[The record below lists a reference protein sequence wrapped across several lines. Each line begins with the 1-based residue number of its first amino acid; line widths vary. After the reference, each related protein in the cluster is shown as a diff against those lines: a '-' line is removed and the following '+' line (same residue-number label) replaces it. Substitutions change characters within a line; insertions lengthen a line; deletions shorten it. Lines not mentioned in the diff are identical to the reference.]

1 MFSTIK
7 ILAVVLPLL
16 ALGGGLWYTDN
27 LKEEIKLLEDNQVKL
42 NSAVDSKNAEIERLN
57 QNVEEVL
64 SVNVRLSEEREKLS
78 NSVDELRDKLSEHD
92 LGYLAENKPG
102 LIEKIINKDIEKTLK
117 SDVIEIMRIEND

>member
-27 LKEEIKLLEDNQVKL
+27 LKEEIKLLEENQVKL

-117 SDVIEIMRIEND
+117 SDVIEIMRNEND

>member
-27 LKEEIKLLEDNQVKL
+27 LKEEIKLLEENQVKL

-78 NSVDELRDKLSEHD
+78 NSVDVLRDKLSEHD

-102 LIEKIINKDIEKTLK
+102 SIEKIINKDIEKTLK

>member
-27 LKEEIKLLEDNQVKL
+27 LKEEIKLLEENQVKL

-78 NSVDELRDKLSEHD
+78 NSVDVLRDKLSEHD

-117 SDVIEIMRIEND
+117 NDVIEIMRIEND

>member
-27 LKEEIKLLEDNQVKL
+27 LKEEIKLLEENQVKL

-78 NSVDELRDKLSEHD
+78 NSVDVLRDKLSEHD

-117 SDVIEIMRIEND
+117 SDVIEIMRNEND

>member
-7 ILAVVLPLL
+7 ILAVVVPLL

-27 LKEEIKLLEDNQVKL
+27 LKEEIELLEDNQVKL
-42 NSAVDSKNAEIERLN
+42 NNAVDSKTAEIERLN
-57 QNVEEVL
+57 LNVEEVL

-117 SDVIEIMRIEND
+117 SGVLEIMRTEND

>member
-7 ILAVVLPLL
+7 ILAVVVPLL

-27 LKEEIKLLEDNQVKL
+27 LKEEIELLEDNQVKL
-42 NSAVDSKNAEIERLN
+42 NNAVDSKTAEIERLN
-57 QNVEEVL
+57 LNVEEVL

-78 NSVDELRDKLSEHD
+78 NLVDELRDKLSEHD

-117 SDVIEIMRIEND
+117 SGVLEIMRTEND

>member
-78 NSVDELRDKLSEHD
+78 NSVDVLRDKLSEHD

>member
-27 LKEEIKLLEDNQVKL
+27 LKEEIKLLEENQVKL

>member
-78 NSVDELRDKLSEHD
+78 NAVDVLRDKLSEHD

-102 LIEKIINKDIEKTLK
+102 LIEQIINKDIEKTLK
-117 SDVIEIMRIEND
+117 SDVIEIMRNEND

>member
-78 NSVDELRDKLSEHD
+78 NSVDVLRDKLSEHD

-117 SDVIEIMRIEND
+117 SDVIEIMRNEND

>member
-27 LKEEIKLLEDNQVKL
+27 LKEEIKLLEENQVKL

-78 NSVDELRDKLSEHD
+78 NSVDVLRDKLSEHD

-117 SDVIEIMRIEND
+117 NDVLEIMRIEND

>member
-27 LKEEIKLLEDNQVKL
+27 LKKEIKLLEENQVKL

-64 SVNVRLSEEREKLS
+64 SINVRLSEEREKLS
-78 NSVDELRDKLSEHD
+78 NSVDVLRDKLSEHD

>member
-117 SDVIEIMRIEND
+117 SDVIEIMRNEND

>member
-16 ALGGGLWYTDN
+16 ALGGGLWYTDT

-117 SDVIEIMRIEND
+117 SDVIEIMRNEND

>member
-78 NSVDELRDKLSEHD
+78 NSVDVLRDKLSEHD

-117 SDVIEIMRIEND
+117 NDVIEIMRIEND

>member
-27 LKEEIKLLEDNQVKL
+27 LKEEIKLLEENQVKL

-64 SVNVRLSEEREKLS
+64 SINVRLSEEREKLS
-78 NSVDELRDKLSEHD
+78 NSVDVLRDKLSEHD

>member
-1 MFSTIK
+1 
-7 ILAVVLPLL
+7 VVLPLL

-27 LKEEIKLLEDNQVKL
+27 LKEEIKLLEENQVKL

-78 NSVDELRDKLSEHD
+78 NSVDVLRDKLSEHD

-117 SDVIEIMRIEND
+117 NDVIEIMRIEND